1 MEYKDYYK
9 ILGVDKKASK
19 AEIKKAYKRLA
30 RKFHPD
36 VSKVANAEEKFKE
49 VNEAYEVLKSD
60 ENRASYDQ
68 LGANWKA
75 GQQAG
80 HTGGQ
85 GGFGGAD
92 FSDFFESVFGGA
104 SAGSHGGF
112 GGGQSP
118 FGRQHPMQQ
127 KGQNIKQSIQVPLKD
142 LYTGVSRTFLIQQPE
157 QGANGQTY
165 MTQKRITVK
174 IPKGI
179 EPGKSIRLKGKGEPG
194 VNGGVNGDLLLKI
207 ELDKDLKFEL
217 KGLDVYTDLL
227 LTPWEAALGATVNV
241 PTPTGSVGMK
251 IPANMQ
257 SGKKMRLKGKGLPSQ
272 VSGNLYAVIKIVIP
286 GDNSKAEKQ
295 WQALADIYN
304 EFNPRLNPRR

>member
-9 ILGVDKKASK
+9 VLGVDKKATK

-30 RKFHPD
+30 RKYHPD

-75 GQQAG
+75 GQQG
-80 HTGGQ
+80 HGGQ
-85 GGFGGAD
+85 GGFGGGAD

-104 SAGSHGGF
+104 AGGHAGF

-118 FGRQHPMQQ
+118 YGRQQAVAR
-127 KGQNIKQSIQVPLKD
+127 KGQNIKQTIKVPLKD
-142 LYTGVSRTFLIQQPE
+142 LYTGVNRIFSIQQPE
-157 QGANGQTY
+157 QGAHGQMY
-165 MTQKRITVK
+165 MTEKRITVK

-194 VNGGVNGDLLLKI
+194 INGGAHGDLILKI
-207 ELDKDLKFEL
+207 ELDADHKFEL
-217 KGLDVYTDLL
+217 KGKDVYTDLL
-227 LTPWEAALGATVNV
+227 LTPWEAALGAKVNV
-241 PTPTGSVGMK
+241 PTPTGSVGMSVPK
-251 IPANMQ
+251 NMQ
-257 SGKKMRLKGKGLPSQ
+257 TGKKMRLKGKGFPAT
-272 VSGNLYAVIKIVIP
+272 VPGNLYAVIKIINP
-286 GDNSKAEKQ
+286 PDAYEAQEQ
-295 WQALADIYN
+295 WQALADKFD
-304 EFNPRLNPRR
+304 FNPRD